1 MIWFL
6 TGAYQNFT
14 MVSKFAKN
22 VTSEK
27 CNVTFRVPKGCFSTQ
42 IRDSKSSKDSVRKVG
57 HKVLRSPFVSFSKE
71 GTKIPKILDIF
82 RVSKQ
87 SE

>member
-27 CNVTFRVPKGCFSTQ
+27 CNVTFRVPKDVFQ
-42 IRDSKSSKDSVRKVG
+42 
-57 HKVLRSPFVSFSKE
+57 HKLE
-71 GTKIPKILDIF
+71 ILNLQ
-82 RVSKQ
+82 RTA
-87 SE
+87 SEK

>member
-27 CNVTFRVPKGCFSTQ
+27 CNVTFRVPKGCFSTA
-42 IRDSKSSKDSVRKVG
+42 
-57 HKVLRSPFVSFSKE
+57 
-71 GTKIPKILDIF
+71 
-82 RVSKQ
+82 
-87 SE
+87 SEK